1 MNGDWV
7 ENKADV
13 AGLITGYFDELFFA
27 SQVDTNRIVHL
38 FLDVVSKAESKLLL
52 AHLKEEE
59 VKALV
64 FSMKPDKS
72 PGLDRMNPMF
82 FQRYWTLVKDD
93 IIEACRDWFQSS
105 IFSAHLNDTLIIL
118 IPKVD
123 HPEQVKDYH
132 PISLCNVTYKI
143 LAKILANRLKVVL
156 NRIVSVSQSAFVPGR
171 LISDNVLVAFKL
183 IHTIQS
189 RMKG

>member
-93 IIEACRDWFQSS
+93 IIAACRDWFQSS

-156 NRIVSVSQSAFVPGR
+156 NRIVFVSQSAFVPGR

>member
-156 NRIVSVSQSAFVPGR
+156 NRIVFVSQSAFVPGR